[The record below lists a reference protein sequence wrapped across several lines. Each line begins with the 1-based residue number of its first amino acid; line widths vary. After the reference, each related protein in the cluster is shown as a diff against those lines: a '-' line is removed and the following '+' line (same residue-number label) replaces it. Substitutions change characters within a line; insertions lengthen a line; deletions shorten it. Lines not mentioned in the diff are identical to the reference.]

1 MMSIL
6 LLTLLS
12 WLHCHPGVM
21 FRVSLLPVANV
32 VLSPVQKVVDVVF
45 VSEHL
50 SVALT
55 FTPKSR
61 TKSPFVNPT
70 VAVGS
75 IVEVFVPLALNR
87 LFQSRVCV
95 EQSGTVPHVTLVSPS
110 SWKLR
115 SWTA

>member
-21 FRVSLLPVANV
+21 SRVSLLPVANV

-75 IVEVFVPLALNR
+75 MAEVFVPSALNR
-87 LFQSRVCV
+87 LSQSSVCTL
-95 EQSGTVPHVTLVSPS
+95 QSGTVPHAVLVSPS
-110 SWKLR
+110 SWNWR